1 VRLLSATA
9 TRTDA
14 PLVYADS
21 SALVKLVVEEAET
34 AALERY
40 LDDREPVVTT
50 SRLAVVEIARA
61 LSRADLE
68 RDNRSEAARLLR
80 SYFLVDVTTPILDD
94 AASLTTSVRSL
105 DAIHLASARHVGPDE
120 LLVYDHR
127 LARAAAELGFVV
139 VQPGV

>member
-1 VRLLSATA
+1 MRLLSGTA
-9 TRTDA
+9 TRTEA

-34 AALERY
+34 QALERY
-40 LDDREPVVTT
+40 LDETEPVVTT

-61 LSRADLE
+61 LARADLE

-94 AASLTTSVRSL
+94 AASLTTTVRSL
-105 DAIHLASARHVGPDE
+105 DAIHLASARHVAPDE
-120 LLVYDHR
+120 VLVYDHR

-139 VQPGV
+139 VQPGA

>member
-9 TRTDA
+9 TRSDA
-14 PLVYADS
+14 PLVYADA

-34 AALERY
+34 EALERY
-40 LDDREPVVTT
+40 LDTTAPVVAT

-61 LSRADLE
+61 LARADLE

-120 LLVYDHR
+120 LLVYDR
-127 LARAAAELGFVV
+127 QLARAAAELGFVV

>member
-1 VRLLSATA
+1 LSATA
-9 TRTDA
+9 TRTNA

-34 AALERY
+34 EALERY
-40 LDDREPVVTT
+40 LYETEPVVTT

-61 LSRADLE
+61 LARADLE

-94 AASLTTSVRSL
+94 AASLTTTVRSL
-105 DAIHLASARHVGPDE
+105 DAIHLASARHIAPDE
-120 LLVYDHR
+120 VLVYDHR

-139 VQPGV
+139 VQPGA